1 LEKHARGPQ
10 IFLKFPLENLKIFLY
25 FFIFLILLYYYI
37 IIFLLNILGCVRPGQ
52 VGLTSGLT
60 DLSSLFFKLGWT
72 QPSHL
77 SWAGTGPTRLNQVGP
92 IGGPTYF
99 AFFFLGLHLL
109 AKSTNW
115 RT

>member
-10 IFLKFPLENLKIFLY
+10 IFLKFPLENLKIFY
-25 FFIFLILLYYYI
+25 FFYFFDI
-37 IIFLLNILGCVRPGQ
+37 IIFLLNILGCVWLGQ

-60 DLSSLFFKLGWT
+60 DLASLFFKLGWT
-72 QPSHL
+72 RPSHL
-77 SWAGTGPTRLNQVGP
+77 SWAGTGPARLNRVGP

-109 AKSTNW
+109 AKSTN
-115 RT
+115 